1 MSAQILTTAPLPLT
15 AYTGPIDKIEQQIL
29 ANQENIAIWLRNQ
42 FNETNT
48 PFYGSVDIRVE
59 SKT

>member
-15 AYTGPIDKIEQQIL
+15 ANTGPIDKIEQQIL
-29 ANQENIAIWLRNQ
+29 AIQENIAIWLRNQ
-42 FNETNT
+42 FNETNA
-48 PFYGSVDIRVE
+48 PFYGSVDLRVE